1 MNTRDKSP
9 KKAATSCYVRTF
21 VYFYTLYMFCRLIL
35 ISEKEQLLRELR
47 SVSGRSE
54 LEMNSV
60 RVRIEQLQ
68 RDIQDVVNIQNR
80 QITERIKLSETKADV
95 LRKLEKATQ
104 LTSNLETQLK
114 RSTMSTYT
122 SHCHNPIKLGV
133 FA

>member
-1 MNTRDKSP
+1 
-9 KKAATSCYVRTF
+9 
-21 VYFYTLYMFCRLIL
+21 MFCRLIL

-122 SHCHNPIKLGV
+122 SHCHNPIKLGG
-133 FA
+133 FCLKS